1 MPSKMLI
8 MMTSGPDTPTRLGT
22 PFHQAMTA
30 VALDAEEVT
39 IVFTMEGTRLLE
51 PGVAA
56 KVYAR
61 EGSGHSVYDA
71 IQACKE
77 CDVKMYVCPS
87 SLEMHGLKLEDCI
100 PELDGAMGAAGYA
113 TMGLQD
119 DVVVFCY

>member
-1 MPSKMLI
+1 MASKMLI
-8 MMTSGPDTPTRLGT
+8 MMTSGPDTPTRLDT

-51 PGVAA
+51 KGVADKIYVKKGA
-56 KVYAR
+56 
-61 EGSGHSVYDA
+61 EHSVYEA
-71 IQACKE
+71 IQNVKA

-87 SLEMHGLKLEDCI
+87 SLELHNLTLEDCI
-100 PELDGAMGAAGYA
+100 PELDGAMGAASYA